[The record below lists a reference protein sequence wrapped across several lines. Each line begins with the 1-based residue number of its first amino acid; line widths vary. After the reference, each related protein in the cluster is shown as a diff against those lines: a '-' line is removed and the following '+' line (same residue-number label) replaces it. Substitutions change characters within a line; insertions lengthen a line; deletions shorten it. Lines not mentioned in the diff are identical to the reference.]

1 MSMTRKKII
10 ERWLEGKAVKAERLG
25 IPRITIYSW
34 RKHPHRVKLSV
45 IKQDAQDI
53 LSMIDKLEKQENE

>member
-1 MSMTRKKII
+1 MTRKEII
-10 ERWLEGKAVKAERLG
+10 ERWLEGKAVKAKRLN

-34 RKHPHRVKLSV
+34 RKHPHRAKMSI

-53 LSMIDKLEKQENE
+53 LKMISELEEQENAQ